1 MCICT
6 VKPALVTT
14 CIQRPPLFKDHLV
27 MSQLWIYHAFLPL
40 LRDQLY
46 SKTTFFLAQAWSLNT
61 GFTACFRYHIHIFIY
76 NYVAIGSIPY
86 SSKFSRSNNFV
97 IFVRCKLITK
107 FLSTKNF
114 TPMGVSIRAAMNHE
128 KCCCAG

>member
-1 MCICT
+1 MGS
-6 VKPALVTT
+6 LGGESRT
-14 CIQRPPLFKDHLV
+14 CV
-27 MSQLWIYHAFLPL
+27 
-40 LRDQLY
+40 
-46 SKTTFFLAQAWSLNT
+46 
-61 GFTACFRYHIHIFIY
+61 
-76 NYVAIGSIPY
+76 IGPGRVPY

-128 KCCCAG
+128 